1 LVWTRHTL
9 SRDYRISRTALTSQT
24 PLLGK
29 GAIRAESIGVH
40 RAFTIVEL
48 LVVIAIVAV
57 LAGLAVTAMPGLMER
72 AERADA
78 LAKTRTMGQAVLQY
92 VPDHAGKLPPLF
104 PGQVLEYEAGR
115 GGRIVTECA
124 DYLGINQA
132 EDIYLVASLMP
143 RAYAR
148 QTIPANPAQM
158 RVWVMNGAV
167 TNKGAITHPFGSV
180 TTPGQPPTG
189 NTPLAALAGA
199 ESNWMMST
207 ADQTQPAVSA
217 APWKANTPKDPPL
230 GDVRAVFRFDGSA
243 GLVNIDKP

>member
-1 LVWTRHTL
+1 MP
-9 SRDYRISRTALTSQT
+9 Q
-24 PLLGK
+24 
-29 GAIRAESIGVH
+29 
-40 RAFTIVEL
+40 AFTIVEL

-72 AERADA
+72 AARADVV
-78 LAKTRTMGQAVLQY
+78 AKTRTMGQAVLQY

-124 DYLGINQA
+124 AYLGINQA
-132 EDIYLVASLMP
+132 EGKYLVTSLMP

-158 RVWVMNGAV
+158 RVWVMNGTV
-167 TNKGAITHPFGSV
+167 TNKDGITYPFGSV

-189 NTPLAALAGA
+189 NLTLAAVPHIT
-199 ESNWMMST
+199 SQWMIST
-207 ADQTQPAVSA
+207 ADQEQPNVA
-217 APWKANTPKDPPL
+217 AASWKANAPPKPPL
-230 GDVRAVFRFDGSA
+230 GNVRAVFRFDGSA
-243 GLVNIDKP
+243 GLVNISQP